1 MNPTCLRNTGVAVT
15 AAMWAV
21 ALACATALRRPW
33 RATLLALWLAC
44 GAGAAMADTTAL
56 RVIDHAQAT
65 IGPLACQASA
75 GMLRPASDNAATTAL
90 TLPYYWDRESR
101 ERDGIATFRMTF
113 PYAAN
118 GRETP
123 GFYLARAANSFEM
136 RLNGKLLASGG
147 DLCAPALYGGQR
159 PLYVAV
165 PEAMLQPENEL
176 VVTISARANARGG
189 LSALEFGPDSVVRAR
204 YDRALWFRVVGPL
217 VIAAISL
224 VLAGIALTIWWRQ
237 RDPMFGLYAVA
248 EIAWAISLAEFFLT
262 DAPLPREL
270 WQVIILTGRA
280 VFMLATARFAFI
292 VIDVRARWPRWL
304 VNGYLWL
311 KLPLIVMMASVLS
324 VPYLKIVDWGINVV
338 MALCVGSALV
348 WSAWRRPSHER
359 TVLAGALGLATLL
372 TSADFVRI
380 SVIGDFYWETALTK
394 YVSLLFSLAMAW
406 LLVDR
411 FTRTSR
417 MLAELNRDLDRKVAQ
432 REDELRRLYAH
443 SREIEREQAALKER
457 GRIMRDMHDGLGS
470 TLVGALS
477 LLRAGQGTS
486 AAMQKQL
493 QHALDALKLSVDAM
507 QDVGG
512 DLGAVLGTLRYR
524 LRERLG
530 AAGIAI
536 DWQVERLP
544 VVQGLTPQIVRELQY
559 LLLEAF
565 SNAMQ
570 YAGGKPIQVIGRS
583 LPGDGAAQPSILIEI
598 HDAGPGFDT
607 TAASQGHGLANMRSR
622 AAAIGADLE
631 IASSPA
637 GTAVRVT
644 LHPDRWPH
652 AASDHADMARDP
664 A

>member
-1 MNPTCLRNTGVAVT
+1 MIG
-15 AAMWAV
+15 
-21 ALACATALRRPW
+21 ALSPILRRDVACQALSAVPRLW
-33 RATLLALWLAC
+33 RMVLLVLWLA
-44 GAGAAMADTTAL
+44 ASMANAKAEDAV
-56 RVIDHAQAT
+56 RVIDRAQAS
-65 IGPLACQASA
+65 IGPVDCAISASA
-75 GMLRPASDNAATTAL
+75 LRPVPRDGGTTLA
-90 TLPYYWDRESR
+90 LPYYWDRESR
-101 ERDGIATFRMTF
+101 ERDGIGTFRMTF
-113 PYAAN
+113 PYRAN
-118 GRETP
+118 GRGTP

-136 RLNGKLLASGG
+136 RLNGKLLASSG

-159 PLYVAV
+159 PLYIPV

-176 VVTISARANARGG
+176 VVTIAARANARGG
-189 LSALEFGPDSVVRAR
+189 LSAIEFGPDSVVRAR

-217 VIAAISL
+217 VIAAVSL
-224 VLAGIALTIWWRQ
+224 VLAAIAFTIWWRQ
-237 RDPMFGLYAVA
+237 RDPMFGLYALA
-248 EIAWAISLAEFFLT
+248 EVAWAISLAEFFLT
-262 DAPLPREL
+262 DAPLPRGL
-270 WQVIILTGRA
+270 WQVIILAGRA

-311 KLPLIVMMASVLS
+311 KLPLIVLMASVLS

-338 MALCVGSALV
+338 MACVVGGALV
-348 WSAWRRPSHER
+348 WSAWRRPNQER
-359 TVLAGALGLATLL
+359 VVLAVALGLATLL

-417 MLAELNRDLDRKVAQ
+417 MLAALNRDLDRTVAQ
-432 REDELRRLYAH
+432 REAELRELYAH

-477 LLRAGQGTS
+477 LLRSGRGTP
-486 AAMQKQL
+486 AVMQKHL

-524 LRERLG
+524 LRDRLA
-530 AAGIAI
+530 AAGIQM
-536 DWQVERLP
+536 DWQVERVP
-544 VVQGLTPQIVRELQY
+544 PVQGLTPQIVRELQY

-570 YAGGKPIQVIGRS
+570 HAGGKPIQVICKAV
-583 LPGDGAAQPSILIEI
+583 PNAAADTSTIVIEVR
-598 HDAGPGFDT
+598 DAGPGFDT
-607 TAASQGHGLANMRSR
+607 GAETPGHGLDNMRSR

-631 IASSPA
+631 ISSSAA
-637 GTAVRVT
+637 GTSVRVR
-644 LHPDRWPH
+644 LHPHRWLQATPG
-652 AASDHADMARDP
+652 SVP
-664 A
+664 QEG